1 MATIKD
7 IAEKAGVSQ
16 STVSR
21 VLNLDETLSVSEET
35 RNRIFRI
42 AEDLHYQKKSRKTIP
57 QAGLDSHKIVIFEW
71 YTREEELDDLYYYA
85 IRIGLERQAQEL
97 GYEIIRI
104 FSKDDWSLMKEADG
118 IIALGKFSPKTIQ
131 DLESYGKPLIFVDS
145 NTLYLGHSCVTTD
158 LEDSVIMVLDHFLE
172 KGHEEIGL
180 LVGREQTADATP
192 LQMDPRQRTFQQ
204 YLTAK
209 GFYQERFVAVGEF
222 STESGYQL
230 MEQLIQGLGNDLPTA
245 FFMASDAL
253 AVGALRSLQEH
264 QIAIPDRVSII
275 SFNDTSIAKYVF
287 PALSTVT
294 VYTEEMGKQAIQML
308 RQIFQGAQPSVPYM
322 VKLAT
327 KLTIRDSSR

>member
-21 VLNLDETLSVSEET
+21 VLNLDETLSVSEDT
-35 RNRIFRI
+35 RSRIFRI
-42 AEDLHYQKKSRKTIP
+42 AEDLHYQKKRHKTAP
-57 QAGLDSHKIVIFEW
+57 QPVEDSHKIVIFEW

-85 IRIGLERQAQEL
+85 IRIGLEKQAQEL

-180 LVGREQTADATP
+180 LVGREQTADAIP
-192 LQMDPRQRTFQQ
+192 LLMDPRQRTFQQ

-230 MEQLIQGLGNDLPTA
+230 MEQLIQALGNELPTA

-253 AVGALRSLQEH
+253 AVGALRALQEH
-264 QIAIPDRVSII
+264 HIAVPDRVSII
-275 SFNDTSIAKYVF
+275 SFNDTSIAKYVY

-308 RQIFQGAQPSVPYM
+308 WQTFQGTQPSVPYM

>member
-16 STVSR
+16 ATVSR
-21 VLNLDETLSVSEET
+21 VLNLDETLSVSENT
-35 RNRIFRI
+35 RSRIFRI
-42 AEDLHYQKKSRKTIP
+42 AEDLHYQKKSHKTAP
-57 QAGLDSHKIVIFEW
+57 QPVEDSHKIVIFEW

-104 FSKDDWSLMKEADG
+104 FSKDDWSLMQEADG

-172 KGHEEIGL
+172 KGHEDIGL
-180 LVGREQTADATP
+180 LVGQEQTADETP
-192 LQMDPRQRTFQQ
+192 LLMDPRQRTFQQ

-209 GFYQERFVAVGEF
+209 GLYQERFVAVGEF

-230 MEQLIQGLGNDLPTA
+230 MEQLIQALGNELPTA
-245 FFMASDAL
+245 FFIASDAL
-253 AVGALRSLQEH
+253 AVGALRALQEH
-264 QIAIPDRVSII
+264 HIAVPDRVSII
-275 SFNDTSIAKYVF
+275 SFNDTSIAKYVY

-308 RQIFQGAQPSVPYM
+308 WQTFQGTQPSVPYM